1 MKTFNYIISPEI
13 LNFKKF
19 SPKLKIGVL
28 ASGEGTNFQELINL
42 SEKNKLDIDIRVLIT
57 NIDNAG
63 CITRAKNSNI
73 PIKKIS
79 QRYGIDL
86 LKGFKSPDEWII
98 DAAKKHTSGDKRRM
112 ANKLLEDFRN
122 QMLGNFSLEVP

>member
-73 PIKKIS
+73 PCKVIN
-79 QRYGIDL
+79 GNN
-86 LKGFKSPDEWII
+86 FAKSNKAIE
-98 DAAKKHTSGDKRRM
+98 KRS
-112 ANKLLEDFRN
+112 N
-122 QMLGNFSLEVP
+122 SS